1 MTKQE
6 FLAKNPT
13 AYAFQNYFGLWNIWA
28 GDGEEKIWKG
38 KGETQESAWEMACED
53 DVF

>member
-6 FLAKNPT
+6 LLKLHPT

-28 GDGEEKIWKG
+28 GAEEKIWLG
-38 KGETQESAWEMACED
+38 SGNTENEAWDAACED
-53 DVF
+53 SAF